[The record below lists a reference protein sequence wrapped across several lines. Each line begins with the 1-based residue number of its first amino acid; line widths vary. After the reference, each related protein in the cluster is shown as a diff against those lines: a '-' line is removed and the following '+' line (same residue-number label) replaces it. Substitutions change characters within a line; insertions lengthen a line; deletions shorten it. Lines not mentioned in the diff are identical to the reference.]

1 MPQYFHFERLVKKY
15 MTEFEAVIPSAGG
28 YDSSGE
34 WQKDEP
40 SKMKL
45 HGAIISHRESKVL
58 RSEGAITQQDR
69 ALYLLS
75 PLPEAFRGAEVCC
88 QGRRYQI
95 GSELENGAWTG
106 VWAYGLQYISPFG
119 GVEGGGQG
127 D

>member
-1 MPQYFHFERLVKKY
+1 
-15 MTEFEAVIPSAGG
+15 MTPGDG
-28 YDSSGE
+28 YYNESGD
-34 WQKDEP
+34 WQEGALTECE
-40 SKMKL
+40 MV
-45 HGAIISHRESKVL
+45 GAIISHRESKVL

-69 ALYLLS
+69 ALYLLA
-75 PLPEAFRGAEVCC
+75 PLPEAFRGAEVRY

-119 GVEGGGQG
+119 GEEGGGQG